1 MPEGARAMTW
11 MPDRSVRHEM
21 DETLRAQR
29 TRSTESHYEFDGSTA
44 TVVYER
50 WGLYS
55 DWYEHVDVYR
65 ICKNL
70 HGEYFLYMH
79 AFQHTP
85 YLAHLTRDRAMNAL
99 RVDLAAFQREFG
111 E

>member
-1 MPEGARAMTW
+1 MTW

-70 HGEYFLYMH
+70 HGECFLYMH

-99 RVDLAAFQREFG
+99 RVDFAAFQREFG